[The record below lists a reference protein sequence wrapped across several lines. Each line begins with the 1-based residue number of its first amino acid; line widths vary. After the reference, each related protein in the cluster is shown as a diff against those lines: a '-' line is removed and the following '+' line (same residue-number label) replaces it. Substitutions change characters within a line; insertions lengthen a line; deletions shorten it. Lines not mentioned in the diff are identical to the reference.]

1 MNQEFFN
8 FYLNA
13 SKQLITGN
21 DALKCVKL
29 HLLPAIILDRGSG
42 R

>member
-8 FYLNA
+8 FSLNA
-13 SKQLITGN
+13 SKQFITGN
-21 DALKCVKL
+21 DALKCVEL
-29 HLLPAIILDRGSG
+29 DLLPAMILDRGSG

>member
-1 MNQEFFN
+1 MNQESVN
-8 FYLNA
+8 FSLKA
-13 SKQLITGN
+13 SKQFTTGN
-21 DALKCVKL
+21 DDIKCVKL

>member
-1 MNQEFFN
+1 MNQEIVHFS
-8 FYLNA
+8 LNA
-13 SKQLITGN
+13 SKQFITGN
-21 DALKCVKL
+21 CNIKCVKL